1 MTKIFVTSD
10 LHFGHANV
18 LKFCP
23 ETRGMFATADEMN
36 SGMIEQWNKT
46 VSPEDTAYILGDVA
60 FTSATEACK
69 ILAQL
74 NGTKILIEGN
84 HDYKNLRDRMFRS
97 QFAEIHKLYEL
108 VHNKNRIVMCHYPLA
123 SWNQCHRG
131 AIMLHGHLH
140 GKPSGL
146 EQYRIKDV
154 GYDSTGKVVSLLD
167 DIISEISSNEI
178 NPR

>member
-1 MTKIFVTSD
+1 MTKLFVTSD

-18 LKFCP
+18 IKFCP
-23 ETRGMFATADEMN
+23 ETRGMFASSEEMN
-36 SGMIEQWNKT
+36 EGMIDQWNKT
-46 VSPEDTAYILGDVA
+46 VSTEDTVYILGDVA

-69 ILAQL
+69 IISQL
-74 NGTKILIEGN
+74 NGNKILIEGN

-97 QFAEIHKLYEL
+97 QFSEIHKLYEL
-108 VHNKNRIVMCHYPLA
+108 VYNKNRIVMCHYPLA

-131 AIMLHGHLH
+131 SIMLHGHLH

-167 DIISEISSNEI
+167 DIIDEISGNEI